1 MKKQISVLLATL
13 AVCSCATVLTGRH
26 QQLAFESNEHD
37 TEIYI
42 NDKFVCKT
50 PCITEVTRH
59 GDKLM
64 ITAKKT
70 GFTDRT
76 MFAEGK
82 LNPMAAVNII
92 SLWTSTFGFST
103 DATSNSM
110 WEYQPG
116 SIYVTMQKEPRTE
129 TERRNFAYQN
139 KIRDFVLRNFDQLEA
154 AAYSEQ
160 GSGEYIKALSG
171 MISVPTYEIKSSLQN
186 SYTAS
191 DAAEKIIGLYV
202 TTGKRPKH

>member
-1 MKKQISVLLATL
+1 MKKQILILLITL

-26 QQLAFESNEHD
+26 QQLAFESNERD

-42 NDKFVCKT
+42 NDKLVCKT
-50 PCITEVTRH
+50 PCITEVARRN
-59 GDKLM
+59 DKLM
-64 ITAKKT
+64 ITAKKA

-82 LNPMAAVNII
+82 LNPMTAVNII
-92 SLWTSTFGFST
+92 SLGTSTFGFST

-116 SIYVTMQKEPRTE
+116 SIYVTMQKEPRTAA
-129 TERRNFAYQN
+129 ERRNFDYQN
-139 KIRDFVLRNFDQLEA
+139 KIRDFVLRNFDQLETDT
-154 AAYSEQ
+154 YSEQ
-160 GSGEYIKALSG
+160 GNGEYIKALSG
-171 MISVPTYEIKSSLQN
+171 MTSVPAYEIKSVLQN
-186 SYTAS
+186 SFAGA

-202 TTGKRPKH
+202 TIGKRPSH

>member
-1 MKKQISVLLATL
+1 MKKQTLILLITL

-26 QQLAFESNEHD
+26 QQLAFESNERD

-42 NDKFVCKT
+42 NDK
-50 PCITEVTRH
+50 
-59 GDKLM
+59 LM
-64 ITAKKT
+64 ITAKKA

-82 LNPMAAVNII
+82 LNPMTAVNII
-92 SLWTSTFGFST
+92 SLGTSTFGFST

-116 SIYVTMQKEPRTE
+116 SIYVTMQKEPRTAAE
-129 TERRNFAYQN
+129 HRNFDYQN
-139 KIRDFVLRNFDQLEA
+139 KIRDFVLRNFDQLESDT
-154 AAYSEQ
+154 YSEQ
-160 GSGEYIKALSG
+160 GNGEYIKALSG
-171 MISVPTYEIKSSLQN
+171 MTSVPAYEIKSVLQN
-186 SYTAS
+186 SFAGA

-202 TTGKRPKH
+202 TIGKRPSH

>member
-1 MKKQISVLLATL
+1 MKKQILILLITL

-26 QQLAFESNEHD
+26 QQLAFESNERD

-42 NDKFVCKT
+42 NDKLVCKT
-50 PCITEVTRH
+50 PCITEVTRRN
-59 GDKLM
+59 DKLM
-64 ITAKKT
+64 ITAKKA

-82 LNPMAAVNII
+82 LNPMTAVNII
-92 SLWTSTFGFST
+92 SLGTSTFGFST

-116 SIYVTMQKEPRTE
+116 SIYVTMQKEPRTAA
-129 TERRNFAYQN
+129 ERRNFDYQN
-139 KIRDFVLRNFDQLEA
+139 KIRDFVLRNFDQLETDT
-154 AAYSEQ
+154 YSEQ
-160 GSGEYIKALSG
+160 GNGEYIKALSG
-171 MISVPTYEIKSSLQN
+171 MTSVPAYEIKSVLQN
-186 SYTAS
+186 SFAGA

-202 TTGKRPKH
+202 TIGKRPSH

>member
-1 MKKQISVLLATL
+1 MKKQISILIAVLT
-13 AVCSCATVLTGRH
+13 VCSCATIITGRH
-26 QQLAFESNEHD
+26 QQLAFDSNERD
-37 TEIYI
+37 VEIYI
-42 NDKFVCKT
+42 NGKFTCKT

-64 ITAKKT
+64 ITAKKA

-82 LNPMAAVNII
+82 LNPMTAVNII
-92 SLWTSTFGFST
+92 SLPSSTFGFST

-116 SIYVTMQKEPRTE
+116 AIYVTMQKEPRTAA
-129 TERRNFAYQN
+129 ERHNFDYQN

-154 AAYSEQ
+154 DAYSEQ
-160 GSGEYIKALSG
+160 GNGEYIKALSG
-171 MISVPTYEIKSSLQN
+171 MTSVPAYEIKSALQK
-186 SYTAS
+186 SYAAS

-202 TTGKRPKH
+202 TTGNRSNR